1 MGAYRSSQRSTLD
14 LLKLLVVA
22 LCASTAFFLGD
33 VHAADPDPLADFCVA
48 DLSPNAPLVN
58 GYACKPRTNVTTD
71 DFVYTGFRQAAAS
84 DAQIMQSP
92 TGAVVSLAGPKEWP
106 GLNTQGV
113 THARLDFAIGGVIPL
128 HTHPRAA
135 ETLLVL
141 KGTIY
146 TGFISDDNVLYASTL
161 KQGDVILF
169 PKALLHFQL
178 NVGNETAITFNTL
191 TSQSPGLL
199 LSANQ
204 IFEPNITSAVIE
216 KSFGIDAAIVKLL
229 KASYPGHP

>member
-1 MGAYRSSQRSTLD
+1 MIA
-14 LLKLLVVA
+14 
-22 LCASTAFFLGD
+22 
-33 VHAADPDPLADFCVA
+33 
-48 DLSPNAPLVN
+48 
-58 GYACKPRTNVTTD
+58 NVSIAMIS
-71 DFVYTGFRQAAAS
+71 GAS
-84 DAQIMQSP
+84 DAEISQAP
-92 TGAVVSLAGPKEWP
+92 TGAVVSLAGPQEWP

-113 THARLDFAIGGVIPL
+113 THARLDFAIGGVVPL

-146 TGFISDDNVLYASTL
+146 TGFVSDDNVLYAATL
-161 KQGDVILF
+161 QQGDVILF

-191 TSQSPGLL
+191 TSQNPGLL

-204 IFEPNITSAVIE
+204 VRILFR
-216 KSFGIDAAIVKLL
+216 FLL
-229 KASYPGHP
+229 PSLFSYPSLACSAKAFGF

>member
-1 MGAYRSSQRSTLD
+1 M
-14 LLKLLVVA
+14 VV
-22 LCASTAFFLGD
+22 LNV

-48 DLSPNAPLVN
+48 DLSPNAILVN
-58 GYACKPRTNVTTD
+58 GFPCIPRSKVTVN
-71 DFVYTGFRQAAAS
+71 DFVYTGFRTAGAS
-84 DAQIMQSP
+84 DAEISQAP
-92 TGAVVSLAGPKEWP
+92 TGAVVSLAGPKVWP
-106 GLNTQGV
+106 GVNTQGV

-146 TGFISDDNVLYASTL
+146 TGFVSDDNVLYAATL
-161 KQGDVILF
+161 QQGDVILF

-191 TSQSPGLL
+191 TSQHPGLL
-199 LSANQ
+199 LVANQ

-216 KSFGIDAAIVKLL
+216 KSFGIDAATAKLL